1 MRAKAAAA
9 VLVAM
14 AALLVLVAPTGAG
27 AAKVYHQPASVT
39 ADLHGTG
46 TGGFQFYLFGFDRGV
61 VFSLAKLRG
70 EGLET
75 VSYYSLHR
83 ERRPEFEDGRLD
95 LKVGKLGHFRGH
107 FVARSTKT
115 QKLQKGCTGEPTT
128 IEDGYFV
135 GSFAFHGERGYTS
148 IHADREKGSLTRMGA
163 AKCVIAKEHRGH
175 RSPSRRAK
183 KEAEL
188 EREREAGEFRL
199 VAGDAEGRL
208 ILQASREEAPRE
220 LHSQPTD
227 FEVTLDGGKAGSFDV
242 SRSASFFEF
251 GRDAASTSFV
261 VPNLAAPL
269 TEATL
274 EPPAP
279 FSGSAT
285 FHLDTPKSASWTGDL
300 AVELPG
306 LGKTPLT
313 GKQIYAGL
321 CHGRS
326 NCTKTLPFQLQA
338 LLEASNGFGSSVAVG
353 VATTDPGS

>member
-1 MRAKAAAA
+1 MRAKAIAA
-9 VLVAM
+9 VLA
-14 AALLVLVAPTGAG
+14 AALIVLALPTGAG
-27 AAKVYHQPASVT
+27 AAKVYHQPASVS
-39 ADLHGTG
+39 ASLQGTG
-46 TGGFQFYLFGFDRGV
+46 TGGFRFFAFAFDRGAAL
-61 VFSLAKLRG
+61 SLARLRG
-70 EGLET
+70 EGDET
-75 VSYYSLHR
+75 VSYFSFR
-83 ERRPEFEDGRLD
+83 GKRRPELENGRLD
-95 LKVGKLGHFRGH
+95 IEVGKLGHFRGH
-107 FVARSTKT
+107 FIAHSTKI
-115 QKLQKGCTGEPTT
+115 QKLQKGCTGKPTT
-128 IEDGYFV
+128 IEDGYFA

-148 IHADREKGSLTRMGA
+148 IHADREKGSLTRIGA
-163 AKCVIAKEHRGH
+163 ADCVIPRER
-175 RSPSRRAK
+175 RESRRPSRRAK
-183 KEAEL
+183 KEAER

-220 LHSQPTD
+220 LHSQPTE

-242 SRSASFFEF
+242 IHSASSFEF
-251 GRDAASTSFV
+251 GPGAPSTSFV
-261 VPNLAAPL
+261 VPNLAEPT

-274 EPPAP
+274 SPPAP

-326 NCTKTLPFQLQA
+326 DCTETLPDRLQP
-338 LLEASNGFGSSVAVG
+338 LLEGGGGFGSGSVAITIG
-353 VATTDPGS
+353 TKKGS